1 MLSWIFQITIIS
13 IVLIFLVH
21 YLFNFFKSTLTVPKI
36 KDLVNSPTQK
46 YESMFNIITKNNS
59 KTYNKKDYNDNN
71 SFNND
76 NNSFNNDN
84 NFNDNNN
91 DNNFNDNNNENE
103 YTLTDLLPN
112 QQTKTDMKNELKNF
126 LKKQMNPTNYVK
138 SSNNINNT
146 TSISALDSMM
156 SNSYSE
162 FK

>member
-1 MLSWIFQITIIS
+1 MLSWILQITIIS

-46 YESMFNIITKNNS
+46 YESMFSIISKNNS
-59 KTYNKKDYNDNN
+59 KTHNNKDYNDNN
-71 SFNND
+71 NDNND
-76 NNSFNNDN
+76 NNY
-84 NFNDNNN
+84 N

-103 YTLTDLLPN
+103 YTLTDLLPT

-126 LKKQMNPTNYVK
+126 LKKQMNPTNDVK
-138 SSNNINNT
+138 GSNNINNT

-156 SNSYSE
+156 SNSYSN
-162 FK
+162 F

>member
-1 MLSWIFQITIIS
+1 MLSWILQITIIS

-59 KTYNKKDYNDNN
+59 KTYNKKD
-71 SFNND
+71 NND
-76 NNSFNNDN
+76 DNNDN
-84 NFNDNNN
+84 NFNNNDYN
-91 DNNFNDNNNENE
+91 DNNNE
-103 YTLTDLLPN
+103 YTLTDLLPT
-112 QQTKTDMKNELKNF
+112 QETKTDMKNELKNF
-126 LKKQMNPTNYVK
+126 LKKQMNPTNDVN

-162 FK
+162 FR

>member
-1 MLSWIFQITIIS
+1 MLSWILQITIIS

-46 YESMFNIITKNNS
+46 YESMFNIISKNNS
-59 KTYNKKDYNDNN
+59 KTPNNTFNKGNNDYNDNN
-71 SFNND
+71 YYNND
-76 NNSFNNDN
+76 N
-84 NFNDNNN
+84 
-91 DNNFNDNNNENE
+91 NDNNNENE
-103 YTLTDLLPN
+103 YTLTDLLPT

-126 LKKQMNPTNYVK
+126 LKKQMNPTNDVK

-146 TSISALDSMM
+146 TPISALDSMM

-162 FK
+162 FR

>member
-1 MLSWIFQITIIS
+1 MLSWILQITIIS

-59 KTYNKKDYNDNN
+59 KTDNKKGYNDNN
-71 SFNND
+71 TFNND
-76 NNSFNNDN
+76 YNDDN
-84 NFNDNNN
+84 NFND
-91 DNNFNDNNNENE
+91 DNNNNNN
-103 YTLTDLLPN
+103 TLTDLLPV

-126 LKKQMNPTNYVK
+126 LKKQMNPTNDVK

-162 FK
+162 FR

>member
-1 MLSWIFQITIIS
+1 MLSWILQITIIS

-46 YESMFNIITKNNS
+46 YENMFNIISKNNS
-59 KTYNKKDYNDNN
+59 KTHNKKDYNDNN
-71 SFNND
+71 DNND
-76 NNSFNNDN
+76 NIDNYNDN
-84 NFNDNNN
+84 
-91 DNNFNDNNNENE
+91 NE
-103 YTLTDLLPN
+103 YTLTDLLPTQ

-126 LKKQMNPTNYVK
+126 LKKQMNPTSDVN
-138 SSNNINNT
+138 ST

-162 FK
+162 FR